1 MAFTEISAAEI
12 TRDLAGVLERVDAG
26 EEFLVDGRAKLVP
39 NRSMDDSSGRSLSES
54 LARLK
59 AFTEK
64 LGYEP
69 RMGEDFAN
77 DMEEIVASRKPADRS
92 AWD

>member
-1 MAFTEISAAEI
+1 MTAISAEEVA
-12 TRDLAGVLERVDAG
+12 RNLGSVLERVDAG
-26 EEFLVDGRAKLVP
+26 EEFLVDGRAKLVASQP
-39 NRSMDDSSGRSLSES
+39 SDHPRIWTLSES

-59 AFTEK
+59 AFTDE

-77 DMEEIVASRKPADRS
+77 DLEEIVANRKPADRS